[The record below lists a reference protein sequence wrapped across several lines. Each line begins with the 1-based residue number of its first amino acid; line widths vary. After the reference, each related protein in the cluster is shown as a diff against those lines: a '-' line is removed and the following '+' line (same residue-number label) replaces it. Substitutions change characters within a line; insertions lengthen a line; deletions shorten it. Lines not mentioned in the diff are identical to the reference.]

1 MFLIIVAIVAAFA
14 LIGIAAQ
21 RWGVDSRPSFR
32 DPRIVDS
39 WSHHS

>member
-14 LIGIAAQ
+14 LLGIAAQ
-21 RWGVDSRPSFR
+21 RWGVDSRPSFS